1 MNDVEEE
8 KDVGKKVDTCVKT
21 VKALGHEIAGV
32 VLQWKVGENFESDE
46 DWECDE
52 EGGSMKVGS

>member
-21 VKALGHEIAGV
+21 VEVKAFGHEIASV
-32 VLQWKVGENFESDE
+32 VLQWKVGDIF
-46 DWECDE
+46 ECDE